1 MRRKLV
7 VNPSHPERPILILR
21 HLWSIWVLIFRR
33 NGSAAST
40 VRLPK
45 HDNVRTLSTGECHV
59 MLLPY
64 IWCKKII

>member
-21 HLWSIWVLIFRR
+21 HLWSMESLLLR